1 MLSVEF
7 PRKRRLVSRQWLPLS
22 SWAGRGPEPVACGR
36 YLPCFLSVGA
46 RLFSIIYGLGA
57 GSYLVELPRLSGGI
71 RSPQIGGQNRSGRYS
86 FRKSDRSGA
95 KFQFGLPSWQGASK
109 SRILFLPYLRWAPK
123 RHL

>member
-22 SWAGRGPEPVACGR
+22 SWAGRGPGMRA
-36 YLPCFLSVGA
+36 LFALLSICWSAFV
-46 RLFSIIYGLGA
+46 LIIYGLGA

-95 KFQFGLPSWQGASK
+95 KFQFGLPS
-109 SRILFLPYLRWAPK
+109 
-123 RHL
+123 